1 MKLNKNTKEAK
12 GQNKPLP
19 KKQRKLKMNDPF
31 LKIQRKPKSRKY
43 KRAFSERPPPSC
55 PNALLQNT
63 SFIRTD
69 KSRSAFLDQNY
80 RAELELMGLISG
92 GLQSFG
98 TLTGLCDLQMKDLC
112 QVPLIDLG
120 SYGLSKP
127 EEKMWMLISRN
138 HCLADYDVRV
148 ARSQLQILRTRC
160 YNA

>member
-1 MKLNKNTKEAK
+1 
-12 GQNKPLP
+12 
-19 KKQRKLKMNDPF
+19 
-31 LKIQRKPKSRKY
+31 
-43 KRAFSERPPPSC
+43 
-55 PNALLQNT
+55 
-63 SFIRTD
+63 
-69 KSRSAFLDQNY
+69 
-80 RAELELMGLISG
+80 MGLISG

-138 HCLADYDVRV
+138 HYLADYDVRV